1 MNENLKVLKKAKSY
15 AEMQPGEWCMDD
27 MPVDGHARIGANQ
40 VAVMCPVCK
49 LRTHLNELHH
59 VSAGGV
65 VTASVMCP
73 RMSCGD
79 GVLRCS
85 WHEFITLADWGGQ
98 IF

>member
-1 MNENLKVLKKAKSY
+1 MPLNTLNKAVSY
-15 AEMQPGEWCMDD
+15 AEMKPGEWCIDD
-27 MPVDGHARIGANQ
+27 MPVDGGPRKGANK

-59 VSAGGV
+59 VSASGV

-79 GVLRCS
+79 GVARCT
-85 WHEFITLADWGGQ
+85 WHEFVTLLNWDGGAL
-98 IF
+98 